1 MSFDQRQPR
10 PRKNRRGTKFIASG
24 SVVRPGA
31 HYRGPGHAGL
41 WDISPAARR
50 ESPVPPEGRSDSAL
64 PETSSIPTPGADGR
78 TGAGQPI
85 HTRRVQG
92 THPGSTVWEAGIVAR
107 SALQGPHTPL
117 PPILSCWHPGTDGA
131 AAGGIPLPGAT
142 GHFVPGEKCHGTLPA
157 MFAGRKTGRGQRG
170 PARLEALVT
179 ARRDVGTPAGLESG
193 GNAEASYA

>member
-1 MSFDQRQPR
+1 MAGCYRYRAAGLCRDKADVQGIHPAGPGQGVPSGIPAHRQAI
-10 PRKNRRGTKFIASG
+10 N
-24 SVVRPGA
+24 
-31 HYRGPGHAGL
+31 RGPGYAGL

-117 PPILSCWHPGTDGA
+117 PPILSCWHPG
-131 AAGGIPLPGAT
+131 
-142 GHFVPGEKCHGTLPA
+142 
-157 MFAGRKTGRGQRG
+157 KTG
-170 PARLEALVT
+170 P
-179 ARRDVGTPAGLESG
+179 RRAESRYQG
-193 GNAEASYA
+193 ASFADCLAPN